1 MSLKTKK
8 KRCRLGR
15 PMVSSSRTPSDT
27 VSQISKAVKIMSNIS
42 NSDGDDHR
50 ESLSDTISLSHWK
63 DHKNHRCALF
73 QGKTSKILA
82 RFTAEIKTYFKVK
95 QRIYDKCPRK
105 REHRRSVVWRSCPS
119 SPGLAWGL
127 STVLSLPRLLQKHNP
142 CSQGH
147 QAPQHK
153 AGKCT
158 SPWGCNQNTTFP
170 QTCCWKKGFQVERDL
185 LIVDLGVGGA

>member
-1 MSLKTKK
+1 
-8 KRCRLGR
+8 
-15 PMVSSSRTPSDT
+15 MVSSSRTPSDT

-95 QRIYDKCPRK
+95 QRIHDKCPRK
-105 REHRRSVVWRSCPS
+105 REQRRYESAPLSGGAVLALLVWPENFQLYCHCLDSCKSITLALKDTRHPSTRLGSVLPPEDATRTLLSHRS
-119 SPGLAWGL
+119 G
-127 STVLSLPRLLQKHNP
+127 
-142 CSQGH
+142 
-147 QAPQHK
+147 
-153 AGKCT
+153 
-158 SPWGCNQNTTFP
+158 
-170 QTCCWKKGFQVERDL
+170 KKGFQVERDL
-185 LIVDLGVGGA
+185 LIVDLGRRCLKPF